1 MKLTPA
7 AAISRI
13 AARFQ
18 ERRSRAA
25 LGERPPLT
33 GDDEENIS
41 RFAAVVA
48 ELTAL
53 LERENDALLQGDVAA
68 VVDLY
73 PQKQVLLTRLETRQP
88 VVEPFLHESA
98 EVAAALRSRIQALA
112 TQINRNADLLSA
124 MSDAARAIR
133 LEVTRVRDRHSLKG
147 MYDKSGQTTA
157 PGASATQRE
166 IDTNL

>member
-53 LERENDALLQGDVAA
+53 LERENEALLQGDVAA

-98 EVAAALRSRIQALA
+98 EVAAALSCIKGSTTGWRVS
-112 TQINRNADLLSA
+112 S
-124 MSDAARAIR
+124 
-133 LEVTRVRDRHSLKG
+133 RVRSTCFCG
-147 MYDKSGQTTA
+147 
-157 PGASATQRE
+157 
-166 IDTNL
+166 